1 MGESFAQ
8 TIPAADRESPTREK
22 ESGICLV
29 SRQCNK
35 SMKQAYF
42 CQACGDL
49 WRFTVP
55 ARPVETLSTP
65 FPI

>member
-8 TIPAADRESPTREK
+8 TMPAYARESPTTEK
-22 ESGICLV
+22 ENGIGLV
-29 SRQCNK
+29 SRQCK
-35 SMKQAYF
+35 SLKQVYF

-55 ARPVETLSTP
+55 ALPAETLSTP